1 MSEEIWKPILD
12 YENYVVSNLGNLKN
26 IKRNKLL
33 SPGLDKDG
41 YKLVILYK
49 NNKPSTR
56 RVHRLVAQTFI
67 PNHADKPQV
76 NHKNEVRT
84 DNRVENLEWMT
95 SEENMNYGS
104 RNLNISKSL
113 KGNKNC
119 LGRKLSKETKL
130 KLSIITK
137 RRYAGKALGV
147 DLVKVVE
154 G

>member
-1 MSEEIWKPILD
+1 MSEEIWRPILD
-12 YENYVVSNLGNLKN
+12 YENYVVSNLGNVKN
-26 IKRNKLL
+26 IKSNKLL

-41 YKLVILYK
+41 YKLVVLYK

-67 PNHADKPQV
+67 PNHANKPQV

-95 SEENMNYGS
+95 SEENANYGS

-119 LGRKLSKETKL
+119 LGRKLSNETKL
-130 KLSIITK
+130 KLSIISK
-137 RRYAGKALGV
+137 RRYASKALGV